1 MMHFQSHA
9 LQDDGSYR
17 HVGFQVGESATI
29 GLIHNATGSLGL
41 LMGLRYGRSLL
52 DDSEVDQILKTVL
65 GNLEAMKTF
74 GSGRPSEEGTCNQEY
89 ARVWVK
95 LLYTELTGDPLYKEE
110 IPEDL
115 DTLISLHHHAGVP
128 DPDSSGAF
136 RTAADRT
143 RGGILEPAEYY
154 GLMIAPLVT
163 AAQTYG
169 LPGLL
174 EEARRLA
181 LHIARSAWIDPE
193 GMVRFHRYWYVSGDK
208 VLKTDSPML
217 IAGMGLTLHGISE
230 LVRVAPDAELQS
242 FIDQCLATYAHYQTP
257 AGYFA
262 SATGWH
268 NEADVAPSTAWHSHD
283 LLFLAF
289 HLGEDDPGIW
299 DEVFAP
305 FERQSVLTT
314 DRAYWSEQG
323 VHWCIKSPL
332 TAGDLN
338 IFGRKDQSTFTR
350 EFFAWTDKPPLP
362 AELRYDEAL
371 TLFASNDGIY
381 CTSGDDTKADITTL
395 GQLRTAGVSDRRGLR
410 RAPPEPPRKR
420 RTCRR
425 RTAKQLV
432 QWPKTSSSCPPT
444 GIHSGLGKHVGSDTE
459 IGPQDRGLSTLF
471 RRTGAFSGHLR
482 LEQRQEGCITRR
494 MDRTSGSIQGTWLE
508 NPRGH
513 GQTSLDVAVRATG
526 SLPRVQ

>member
-1 MMHFQSHA
+1 MSTASSAPSQPSLNALVRWMSTWVTEEGAINGFHNHSVWGTNPATFLDFTSGHAAFSAPALGALAKMLSVNPDPRAVALWKRMMHFQSHA

-395 GQLRTAGVSDRRGLR
+395 GQLPYR
-410 RAPPEPPRKR
+410 
-420 RTCRR
+420 
-425 RTAKQLV
+425 
-432 QWPKTSSSCPPT
+432 
-444 GIHSGLGKHVGSDTE
+444 
-459 IGPQDRGLSTLF
+459 
-471 RRTGAFSGHLR
+471 
-482 LEQRQEGCITRR
+482 GCI
-494 MDRTSGSIQGTWLE
+494 
-508 NPRGH
+508 
-513 GQTSLDVAVRATG
+513 
-526 SLPRVQ
+526 